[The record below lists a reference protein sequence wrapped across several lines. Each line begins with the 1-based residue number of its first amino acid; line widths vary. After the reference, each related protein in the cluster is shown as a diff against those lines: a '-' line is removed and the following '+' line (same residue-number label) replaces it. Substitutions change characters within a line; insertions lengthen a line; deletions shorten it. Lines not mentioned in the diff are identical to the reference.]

1 MSDNKSLKGYAII
14 NLAEMIFEL
23 GENRVKNILLNFFC
37 PLNKDVEYFLHEK
50 AIEFSKQGLAGTH
63 LVFCSYKSKVVLIAY
78 FSITNKFFQVKKGV
92 LSEASKKRVAKF
104 GSYDSVMKK
113 YTVNAYLLGQ
123 LGKNN
128 VYKDLISGDELLKI
142 ACDKISEVQ
151 QIAGGKLVYI
161 ECGDIPKLKKFYLEN
176 GFIEFGKRNRDR
188 DEIDGE
194 PGEYF
199 IQMFKYL
206 K

>member
-1 MSDNKSLKGYAII
+1 MII
-14 NLAEMIFEL
+14 EL
-23 GENRVKNILLNFFC
+23 GENRAKDILLDFFC
-37 PLNKDVEYFLHEK
+37 PLSKDVEYFLHEK

-63 LVFCSYKSKVVLIAY
+63 LIFCSYKSKLVLIAY
-78 FSITNKFFQVKKGV
+78 FSIANKFFQVRKGD
-92 LSEASKKRVAKF
+92 LSETSRKKVAKF
-104 GSYDSVMKK
+104 GNYDPIMRK
-113 YTVNAYLLGQ
+113 YTVNSYLLGQ

-128 VYKDLISGDELLKI
+128 KYKDLISGDELLKL

-151 QIAGGKLVYI
+151 QIVGGRLVYI
-161 ECGDIPKLKKFYLEN
+161 ECGDIPKLKRFYLEN

-194 PGEYF
+194 TGEYL

-206 K
+206 KQ